1 MAATLTQEQG
11 GNRQK
16 SGTAQQHHICF
27 VIGRFA
33 YWSMANRPLS
43 RICGT
48 AAQFRFLIYFSFLL
62 SYKKVF
68 IFMPG
73 W

>member
-16 SGTAQQHHICF
+16 SGTAQQHRICF

-33 YWSMANRPLS
+33 YWSMANRPLP

-48 AAQFRFLIYFSFLL
+48 AAQFRFRIYSRVLL
-62 SYKKVF
+62 SYKKVL